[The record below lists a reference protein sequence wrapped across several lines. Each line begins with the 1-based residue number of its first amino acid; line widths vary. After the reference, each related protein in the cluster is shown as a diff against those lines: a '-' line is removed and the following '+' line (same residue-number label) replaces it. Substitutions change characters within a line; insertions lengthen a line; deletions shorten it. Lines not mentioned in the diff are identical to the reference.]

1 MDIAAPQPAELN
13 PPLHANAPL
22 TTADKVVLT
31 AVAIGCYVVWYYIY
45 KTCGLPNIPQIS
57 SLLLHQG
64 FVGVVVTA
72 ILMPVLAVTCTA
84 GLGRIRPEA
93 GVFCATLGLLAL
105 PTHGGDIRNALLDA
119 GSYNV
124 FLTMAIEQ
132 ILLWIIVGGSLL
144 AAESLGHRLHAK
156 FTETEEGETTSD
168 RLTVIGSQAAA
179 VLILMAFVGQS
190 PVKGQAMVGL
200 GVAAMGSAILI
211 HQSYKLAGAFWYVTG
226 TMLAGLVAYL
236 WGRFIQSGADI
247 GDVSGWL
254 AGPARSLPL
263 HYASIGVAGT
273 IYGYWISMTWE
284 ETKQLPSEVA
294 VVAHAALSR

>member
-31 AVAIGCYVVWYYIY
+31 AVAVGCYVVWYYIY

-64 FVGVVVTA
+64 FVGVVITA
-72 ILMPVLAVTCTA
+72 ILMPVLAVVCTA

-119 GSYNV
+119 GSFNV

-236 WGRFIQSGADI
+236 WGRFTQSGADI

-263 HYASIGVAGT
+263 HYASIGAGGT

-284 ETKQLPSEVA
+284 ETKQVPET
-294 VVAHAALSR
+294 